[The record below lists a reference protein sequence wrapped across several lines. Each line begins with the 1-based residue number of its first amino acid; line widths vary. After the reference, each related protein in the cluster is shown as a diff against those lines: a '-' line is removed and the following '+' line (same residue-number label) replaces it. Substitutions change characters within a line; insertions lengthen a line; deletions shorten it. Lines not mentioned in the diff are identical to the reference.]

1 MNYAIVQG
9 GVVVN
14 TIVWDG
20 QSAWDEPQGSVVVQ
34 IPDGAYVGIGSAY
47 DGKTFGAPPA
57 PPETVV

>member
-1 MNYAIVQG
+1 MNYAIVENG
-9 GVVVN
+9 TVVD

-20 QSAWDEPQGSVVVQ
+20 QTPWVSPNGVSVVE

>member
-1 MNYAIVQG
+1 MNYAIVQN

-14 TIVWDG
+14 TIEWDG
-20 QSAWDEPQGSVVVQ
+20 SSAWTPPAGASVVK